1 MGKVPESSKWNKW
14 TIFSDDA
21 LDSKKNLLSMMKPII
36 MCIRG
41 SWSIKHEQEKHN
53 VEELPTYSEAQY
65 SIKWLIKE
73 KL

>member
-1 MGKVPESSKWNKW
+1 
-14 TIFSDDA
+14 
-21 LDSKKNLLSMMKPII
+21 MMKPII

-41 SWSIKHEQEKHN
+41 SRSIKHEQEKHN